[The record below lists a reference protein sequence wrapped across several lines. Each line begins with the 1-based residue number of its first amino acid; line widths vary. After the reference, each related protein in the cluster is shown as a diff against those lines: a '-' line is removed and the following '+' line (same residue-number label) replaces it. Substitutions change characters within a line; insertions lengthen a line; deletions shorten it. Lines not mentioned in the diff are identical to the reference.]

1 MIKFIALQTAWFWFQ
16 IRSAGLPWGFLM
28 HSPAVHGR
36 WTVYFRQERMAKKRQ
51 TLRDISQNSSMF
63 PWFILKIRLDTP
75 TCTCN
80 ILRKLLAILRVGWES
95 STRNFLMFWSF
106 CQWIR
111 KWEWSNVLKELGMNH
126 IIVLFKELFKE
137 WFKWPTFPGLGIHT
151 ILHRSHVLCELF
163 PNKLWG
169 MPLTSLQ
176 RFKLKQR
183 RGSWC
188 FDQGGCVVAV
198 VWNSCRSCRK
208 VRQKNATS
216 SPRRLRVNN
225 RIPFESSTRHWK
237 WWIWK
242 GHLERH
248 RGFPN

>member
-1 MIKFIALQTAWFWFQ
+1 MVKFI
-16 IRSAGLPWGFLM
+16 SADCLM

-36 WTVYFRQERMAKKRQ
+36 WTMYFRQERMAKKRQ
-51 TLRDISQNSSMF
+51 TLRDVSQNSSMF
-63 PWFILKIRLDTP
+63 PWFILKIHLDTP

-111 KWEWSNVLKELGMNH
+111 KWEW
-126 IIVLFKELFKE
+126 
-137 WFKWPTFPGLGIHT
+137 KWPTFPGLGIHT

-208 VRQKNATS
+208 VPTKKCN
-216 SPRRLRVNN
+216 
-225 RIPFESSTRHWK
+225 IKSTEIAGEH
-237 WWIWK
+237 
-242 GHLERH
+242 
-248 RGFPN
+248 